1 MYSLILA
8 KIPIIGYVSS
18 LVLMLPLI
26 VGFIK
31 IKDIKAT
38 PLMLMFVY
46 CLLYSILEII
56 AWYYALHGL
65 QNHFLENLSSYLE
78 VIVISY
84 FYYSVVTTKS
94 RKRIVI
100 FLTLFSLVLILWS
113 HFGGDRDFNVIDS
126 YARSIGNIALISSA
140 LIFFYQLFNNLEVKN
155 LFTYSYFWIG
165 IAVLIYFSGIFFIN
179 IFAEYITFNSDKAIQ
194 EYWNIKEYLTIFHRI
209 FIAIGLWFST
219 THQQLNP
226 SSK

>member
-1 MYSLILA
+1 MYFFILA

-18 LVLMLPLI
+18 LTLMLPII

-38 PLMLMFVY
+38 PLMLIFMY
-46 CLLYSILEII
+46 CLLYSILEVV

-84 FYYSVVTTKS
+84 FYYCVVTTPV
-94 RKRIVI
+94 RKRVII
-100 FLTLFSLVLILWS
+100 FLTLFSLALILWS

-126 YARSIGNIALISSA
+126 YARSIGDIALISSA

-155 LFTYSYFWIG
+155 LFTYSYFWIA

-179 IFAEYITFNSDKAIQ
+179 IFAEYIAFNNDKSIQ

-209 FIAIGLWFST
+209 FLAIGLWFST